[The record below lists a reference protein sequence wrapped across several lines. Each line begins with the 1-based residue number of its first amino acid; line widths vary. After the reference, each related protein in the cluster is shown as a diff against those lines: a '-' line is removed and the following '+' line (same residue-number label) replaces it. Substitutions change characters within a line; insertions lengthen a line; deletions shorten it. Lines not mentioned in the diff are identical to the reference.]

1 MRKALLICLIAIAI
15 ASNADLDSIRNEI
28 LERHNFLRAQHQAG
42 KLERD
47 SQLEAMA
54 QAQSEYLANTLKT
67 LQYKEDKYNDEFV
80 GQNLYKCLNCE
91 ASHAGKGA
99 LDYWYDDE
107 APVYDYKDPGF
118 SQDTAQFTQIVW
130 KSTKKLGCGIAC
142 NAEDK
147 ACYVLCYY
155 YPHGNT
161 DTLYGEN
168 VLPKTGSTEQVPPEE
183 EPEENPEDP
192 KHDDHDPLDKKDG
205 EVDPKHEDHDPIDKK
220 DGEEIDPE
228 VEPEKFKEQLL
239 NRHNFY
245 RTRHQVGNLER
256 DAKLEEIAQQAADT
270 MAKEDNWYFTDQK
283 YNGEDVQ
290 QNLIAFSGKINGESI
305 VDSWY
310 KGSLNYDFNKQGW
323 SSETGGF
330 TQMIW
335 KATKK
340 IGCASSLVK
349 GQDKSY
355 AVCVYYPAGN
365 WEGEFEENVFPPL

>member
-1 MRKALLICLIAIAI
+1 MKKALLICLIAIAI
-15 ASNADLDSIRNEI
+15 ASNSDLESIRNEV
-28 LERHNFLRAQHQAG
+28 LEKHNALRAQHQAG

-47 SQLEAMA
+47 TQLEFMA
-54 QAQSEYLANTLKT
+54 QAQAEYLANTLKT
-67 LQYKEDKYNDEFV
+67 LQYKEDKFNDEFV

-91 ASHAGKGA
+91 ESYAGKGA
-99 LDYWYDDE
+99 VDYWYEEE
-107 APVYDYKDPGF
+107 APIYDYKNPGF
-118 SQDTAQFTQIVW
+118 NQNTAQFTQIVW

-161 DTLYGEN
+161 DTLYEKN
-168 VLPKTGSTEQVPPEE
+168 VLPKTGSTEVPPEE
-183 EPEENPEDP
+183 EVEEEPEETKQED
-192 KHDDHDPLDKKDG
+192 HEPLDKKD
-205 EVDPKHEDHDPIDKK
+205 EVVDPEQFR
-220 DGEEIDPE
+220 EE
-228 VEPEKFKEQLL
+228 LL
-239 NRHNFY
+239 NRHNYY
-245 RTRHQVGNLER
+245 RARHQVGNLER

-270 MAKEDNWYFTDQK
+270 MAKEDNWYFTEQK
-283 YNGEDVQ
+283 YNGEEVQ
-290 QNLIAFSGKINGESI
+290 QNLIAFSGKVNGESI

-335 KATKK
+335 KATTK

-365 WEGEFEENVFPPL
+365 WEGEFEKNVFPPL

>member
-1 MRKALLICLIAIAI
+1 MKKSLLICLIAIAI
-15 ASNADLDSIRNEI
+15 SASADLESIRNKI
-28 LERHNFLRAQHQAG
+28 LERHNFLRAQHQVG
-42 KLERD
+42 NLERD
-47 SQLEAMA
+47 SQLEFMA

-67 LQYKEDKYNDEFV
+67 LQYKKDKYNDEFV

-91 ASHAGKGA
+91 AS
-99 LDYWYDDE
+99 
-107 APVYDYKDPGF
+107 
-118 SQDTAQFTQIVW
+118 QNTAQFTQIVW

-142 NAEDK
+142 NADDK

-183 EPEENPEDP
+183 EPEETPE
-192 KHDDHDPLDKKDG
+192 
-205 EVDPKHEDHDPIDKK
+205 EPKHEDHDPKDKK
-220 DGEEIDPE
+220 DEEEIDPE
-228 VEPEKFKEQLL
+228 AEPEKFKDQLL

-245 RTRHQVGNLER
+245 RARHQVGNLER
-256 DAKLEEIAQQAADT
+256 DAKLEEIAKQTADT

-310 KGSLNYDFNKQGW
+310 KGSLNYDFNKPGW

-355 AVCVYYPAGN
+355 AVCIYYPAGN
-365 WEGEFEENVFPPL
+365 WEGEFEKNVFPPL

>member
-1 MRKALLICLIAIAI
+1 MKKALLICLIAIAI
-15 ASNADLDSIRNEI
+15 ASSADLESIRNEI
-28 LERHNFLRAQHQAG
+28 LEKHNFLRAQHQVG

-47 SQLEAMA
+47 SQLEFMA
-54 QAQSEYLANTLKT
+54 QAQSDYLANTLKT
-67 LQYKEDKYNDEFV
+67 LQYKEDKYNGEFV

-91 ASHAGKGA
+91 ESYAGKGA
-99 LDYWYDDE
+99 IDYWYDEE

-118 SQDTAQFTQIVW
+118 SQNTAQFTQIVW
-130 KSTKKLGCGIAC
+130 KSTKKLGCGISC
-142 NAEDK
+142 NADDK

-168 VLPKTGSTEQVPPEE
+168 VLPKTGSNEPAPPKEE
-183 EPEENPEDP
+183 EPEPEEDPEDK
-192 KHDDHDPLDKKDG
+192 KHDDQDPN
-205 EVDPKHEDHDPIDKK
+205 DKK
-220 DGEEIDPE
+220 DGEEVDPE
-228 VEPEKFKEQLL
+228 VEPEKFKDQLL

-245 RTRHQVGNLER
+245 RTRHQVGSLER
-256 DAKLEEIAQQAADT
+256 DAKLEEIAQQAANT

-310 KGSLNYDFNKQGW
+310 KGSLNYDFKKQGW

-340 IGCASSLVK
+340 IGCASALVK

>member
-1 MRKALLICLIAIAI
+1 MKKALLICLIAIAI
-15 ASNADLDSIRNEI
+15 ASNADLESIRNEI
-28 LERHNFLRAQHQAG
+28 LERHNVLRAQHQVG

-47 SQLEAMA
+47 SQLEVMA

-67 LQYKEDKYNDEFV
+67 LQYREDKFNDEFV

-91 ASHAGKGA
+91 ASYAGKGA
-99 LDYWYDDE
+99 LDYWYDEE

-168 VLPKTGSTEQVPPEE
+168 VLPRTSPFEQVPKEE

-192 KHDDHDPLDKKDG
+192 KHDDHDPLDKN
-205 EVDPKHEDHDPIDKK
+205 DK
-220 DGEEIDPE
+220 EEIDPQA
-228 VEPEKFKEQLL
+228 EPEKFKDQLL

-245 RTRHQVGNLER
+245 RARHQVGNLER
-256 DAKLEEIAQQAADT
+256 DAKLEEIAQKTADT
-270 MAKEDNWYFTDQK
+270 MAKEDNWYFTEEK

-290 QNLIAFSGKINGESI
+290 QNLIAFSGKVNGESI

-310 KGSLNYDFNKQGW
+310 EGSLKYDFNKQGW

-335 KATKK
+335 KATTK

-355 AVCVYYPAGN
+355 AVCIYYPAGN
-365 WEGEFEENVFPPL
+365 WEGEFEKNVFPPL